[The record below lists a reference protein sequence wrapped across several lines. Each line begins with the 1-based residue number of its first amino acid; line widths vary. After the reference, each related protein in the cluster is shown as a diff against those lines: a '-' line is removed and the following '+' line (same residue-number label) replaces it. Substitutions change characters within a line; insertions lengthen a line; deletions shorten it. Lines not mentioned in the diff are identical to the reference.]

1 MRTLIVACRTIEDEL
16 ELARREVGCDLPIR
30 WIESGLHNWPNRL
43 RDRLQQEL
51 DAITD
56 ADRVLLAFGYCGNS
70 VVGLTTGDFELIVPK
85 ADDCITLMLGSC
97 ARREEVSAEKAT
109 YFLTPGYLDHEAN
122 LWSEYGALVAKRGKE
137 KADWVY
143 TAMLQHYR
151 RLGVIETGSFELQP
165 FFERTRPIAETFKL
179 DHEVIPGTTSYL
191 CRLLTG
197 PWDEAFLT
205 IGPHDTLSLDRI
217 FS

>member
-16 ELARREVGCDLPIR
+16 ELARREVGCDLPTR

-56 ADRVLLAFGYCGNS
+56 TDRVLLAFGYCGNS
-70 VVGLTTGDFELIVPK
+70 VVGLTTGEFEMIVPK

-97 ARREEVSAEKAT
+97 ARREEVSTEKAT

-122 LWSEYGALVAKRGKE
+122 LWSEYKTLVAKRGKD

-143 TAMLQHYR
+143 AAMLQHYR
-151 RLGVIETGSFELQP
+151 RLGIIETGSFDTTS

-179 DHEVIPGTTSYL
+179 DHEVIAGTTSYL
-191 CRLLTG
+191 RRLLTG
-197 PWDEAFLT
+197 PWDDGFLT
-205 IGPHDTLSLDRI
+205 IGPRETLSLDKI